1 MCDETDSQSNPV
13 KKLKSM
19 VACVVWIDFVFGIYA
34 FKISTC
40 DAFCSQFNDN
50 ESKKKLSKYKVLS
63 LIFQFFNNTT
73 HFSSFFYHKI
83 ETTEKIKWLFAYG
96 VTFCLGATGVMSW
109 QVMNPFSLFLQYF
122 FWKKTTWSPSFFVYD
137 MYRLIL
143 LLFL

>member
-40 DAFCSQFNDN
+40 DAFCSHFNDN
-50 ESKKKLSKYKVLS
+50 ENKKKLSKYKVLS

-83 ETTEKIKWLFAYG
+83 ETTEKIKWLFAYDKSWIHFSFFYSTFSG
-96 VTFCLGATGVMSW
+96 KKTCLISFFFCLWHVQIDSAFVSVVKIQGK
-109 QVMNPFSLFLQYF
+109 Q
-122 FWKKTTWSPSFFVYD
+122 KT
-137 MYRLIL
+137 
-143 LLFL
+143 